1 MMNTTN
7 YSSKSLLAIMV
18 MLFALP
24 FSSSILADGHTKQ
37 GDFTTGA
44 NVWRDNCGRCHNI
57 RDARE
62 LRDDQWYST
71 AFHMRLRG
79 GLTGQETRDVIAFL
93 TASNKP
99 PRKTIITDTKAASVS
114 SVSTISK
121 LSGADVYNQT
131 CIACHGADGK
141 GTLPGAPDFTS
152 SNGPLKQSDDVLIKH
167 ITEGFQSPG
176 SPMAMPAKGGNT
188 ALTAADIQAVVSYLR
203 KFNK

>member
-1 MMNTTN
+1 MKITHF
-7 YSSKSLLAIMV
+7 SSKGMLAVGLSFLL
-18 MLFALP
+18 LP
-24 FSSSILADGHTKQ
+24 FSSSLLADGHVSP
-37 GDFTTGA
+37 GDFTNGA

-99 PRKTIITDTKAASVS
+99 SRKTIIADSKVSPSAAV
-114 SVSTISK
+114 VSK
-121 LSGADVYNQT
+121 LTGEAVYNQT

-152 SNGPLKQSDDVLIKH
+152 DKGPLSQSDEILIKH
-167 ITEGFQSPG
+167 VTEGFQSPG

-188 ALTAADIQAVVSYLR
+188 ALTAADIGAVITYLR
-203 KFNK
+203 TLKK